1 MNWSK
6 LKSIMIFLL
15 FGINIFLLI
24 FMGITTF
31 NENKISDK
39 VITATVNTLNAQGF
53 ECDESIIPRRDYS
66 LPVLTIKFYSAVE
79 LSDMFF
85 GKQMA
90 FRTENDSL
98 IAENGNRILTVKSN
112 YFSFSSGKTPVKSD
126 YKTLSKA
133 LKKAGIDISE
143 SVYDSENN
151 YFYGMYKNANLFNMY
166 IKAETDANGELC
178 VVEAQWPRFIRLGPK
193 QTLSFF
199 RRIMKLKEGFPNGG
213 RIENIELGYELMPP
227 QGDNYEMV
235 PAWRITVGSNSKLF

>member
-6 LKSIMIFLL
+6 LKSIMIFML

-31 NENKISDK
+31 NENRISDK
-39 VITATVNTLNAQGF
+39 VITATVNTLKAQGF
-53 ECDESIIPRRDYS
+53 ECDEAIIPRRDYS

-85 GKQMA
+85 GKQMP

-98 IAENGNRILTVKSN
+98 IAENGNKVLTVKSN

-126 YKTLSKA
+126 YKTLCKA

-166 IKAETDANGELC
+166 IRAETDKNGELC
-178 VVEAQWPRFIRLGPK
+178 VVEAQWPSLIRLGS
-193 QTLSFF
+193 QQNLSFF
-199 RRIMKLKEGFPNGG
+199 SRIMKIKEGFPNGG
-213 RIENIELGYELMPP
+213 KIENIELGYELKPP
-227 QGDNYEMV
+227 HGDNYEMV
-235 PAWRITVGSNSKLF
+235 PSWRITVGGNPKLF